1 MTTHL
6 VSADELTGRW
16 PQLHAALE
24 RGERV
29 QVMVAGQVAAE
40 LVQPVVPPV
49 NGPAR
54 TQAAVAAIV
63 RDMIADG
70 APPPADSPLWQFI
83 PRAA

>member
-1 MTTHL
+1 MT
-6 VSADELTGRW
+6 ELPARM
-16 PQLHAALE
+16 PELLAALA

-29 QVMVAGQVAAE
+29 QVMADGQSVAE
-40 LVQPVVPPV
+40 LVQPVVSPV

-70 APPPADSPLWQFI
+70 YPPPADSPFWQFV

>member
-6 VSADELTGRW
+6 VSVAELPERM
-16 PQLHAALE
+16 PDLLAALAS
-24 RGERV
+24 GERV
-29 QVMVAGQVAAE
+29 QVMSDGQTVAE
-40 LVQPVVPPV
+40 LVQPPVSPV

-70 APPPADSPLWQFI
+70 YPPPADSPLWQFV